1 MKQTLSR
8 TKCTVRLKK
17 SDTLDSWRLYLDC
30 YPVRKN
36 GKVIKV
42 IESLNRS
49 VTTPIWDKSKK
60 SEKNGV
66 IIYQPKRDING
77 VIMCRSQVDR
87 QSCEYADNIRAMRQ
101 LEYDKAELLTAQE
114 NALVMQEE
122 RQQEDFIGY
131 FFSIIKKVHPASSEG
146 IIENWR
152 RVGAILRDF
161 SKNKPIPF
169 SRIDVTLLEDIKL
182 YLLRAPQGGSK
193 KGTLSRNTAST
204 YFSIVKSG
212 LKRAFIDGYL
222 SVDVSAKV
230 SGISFV
236 AARRETLTMD
246 EFNKLAITPCSNPVI
261 KQAAFF
267 SMLTG
272 MRHSD
277 IKKLKWKNIINDDGT
292 WRVDFTQKKTGGVEY
307 MPISDL
313 AYSICGK
320 RAEPDRCV
328 FGGLPDPSWISRP
341 ISEWVQAAGITKHI
355 TFHCFRH
362 TFATL
367 QLKNGTDIYTVS
379 RMLGHTKVT
388 TTQIYAK
395 VVDSTKVKSA
405 NAIKVDDSIAA
416 HLQNCTISGK

>member
-1 MKQTLSR
+1 MKKTLSR
-8 TKCTVRLKK
+8 TKCIVRLKK
-17 SDTLDSWRLYLDC
+17 SETLESWRLYLDC
-30 YPVRKN
+30 YPVFRD
-36 GKVIKV
+36 GKTVKV

-49 VTTPIWDKSKK
+49 ITTPIWDKSKK

-66 IIYQPKRDING
+66 VTYQPKRDING
-77 VIMCRSQVDR
+77 VIMCRSQLDR
-87 QSCEYADNIRAMRQ
+87 KSCEYADNIRAMRQ

-114 NALVMQEE
+114 NALIMQEE
-122 RQQEDFIGY
+122 RKQEDFIKY
-131 FFSIIKKVHPASSEG
+131 FNSIIVKVHPDSSEA
-146 IIENWR
+146 IIDNWR
-152 RVGAILRDF
+152 RVGVLLSIY
-161 SKNKPIPF
+161 SKGKPIPF
-169 SRIDVTLLEDIKL
+169 SKIDVNFLEDVKL
-182 YLLRAPQGGSK
+182 FLLAAPQGGSK
-193 KGTLSRNTAST
+193 KGTISRNTAST
-204 YFSIVKSG
+204 YFGIVKSG
-212 LKRAFIDGYL
+212 LKRAFVDGYL

-230 SGISFV
+230 SGISAV
-236 AARRETLTMD
+236 SARRETLTME
-246 EFNKLAITPCSNPVI
+246 EFNKLAVTPCSNPII

-277 IKKLKWKNIINDDGT
+277 IKKLKWKNIVNDDGT
-292 WRVDFTQKKTGGVEY
+292 WRVDFTQQKTGGVEY

-320 RAEPDRCV
+320 RSEPERCV

-341 ISEWVQAAGITKHI
+341 ILEWVQSAGITKHI

-367 QLKNGTDIYTVS
+367 QLKSGTDIYTVS

-395 VVDSTKVKSA
+395 VVDTTKVESA

-416 HLQNCTISGK
+416 HLQNISMAD